1 MEQSK
6 RPVAREVMANQG
18 LIQQQ
23 QQLSRAPLVV
33 LLAGAI
39 HKSSQPLRGKG
50 DLPKGEVTP

>member
-23 QQLSRAPLVV
+23 QLSRAPLVV

-39 HKSSQPLRGKG
+39 HKSSHPLRGKG